1 MNTTAANTSK
11 SSFKNVNLSIDIP
24 VAWEYEPVLIK
35 TLYSDDKIDL
45 RGHIENRMVDY
56 GFDYNDRLSAEF
68 VNEVL
73 NEDFFS

>member
-1 MNTTAANTSK
+1 M
-11 SSFKNVNLSIDIP
+11 
-24 VAWEYEPVLIK
+24 LIK